1 MYIQVDL
8 NNLIGGGI
16 LSTTAH
22 LYVHRTWDVFTYG
35 ISKVTIHCKSLS
47 EAIRWEGVLSDWSP
61 ETTITTLNRQGGSV
75 VLYVGIQ
82 EGTNHEHTV
91 YRTLPLQM
99 YVESYR
105 IYERVVGIILDG
117 VGLSASDVPDL
128 NHTFTSEWLPTILP
142 QMRGERLR
150 VAHNL
155 QILKS
160 LSTPPA
166 ERRPIT
172 TYFGMDHVYAY
183 DDRSLSYYSLSH
195 INRMIFDAH
204 WDQLDHLIETCLVD
218 PTFKSPRPS

>member
-8 NNLIGGGI
+8 NNLVGEGI
-16 LSTTAH
+16 PPTSAH
-22 LYVHRTWDVFTYG
+22 LYVHRTWDAFTYG
-35 ISKVTIHCKSLS
+35 ISKVTIQCKSLS
-47 EAIRWEGVLSDWSP
+47 EAIRWRDVISDWSP

-75 VLYVGIQ
+75 VLYVSTQ
-82 EGTNHEHTV
+82 EDANHNHTV

-105 IYERVVGIILDG
+105 IYEKVVGIILEQ
-117 VGLSASDVPDL
+117 VGLTASDVPDL
-128 NHTFTSEWLPTILP
+128 NHTFTSGWLPTILP
-142 QMRGERLR
+142 EMRGERLR

-183 DDRSLSYYSLSH
+183 DDRSSSYYSLSY
-195 INRMIFDAH
+195 INRMILDAH
-204 WDQLDHLIETCLVD
+204 WDQLDHLIETCHVD
-218 PTFKSPRPS
+218 PTFKPPRPS